1 MMSGIID
8 DEENELEEVK
18 SHKHLGICG
27 RHSTSTIH
35 RSRFVKKYHDE
46 VLKKRGGEIDG
57 NN

>member
-1 MMSGIID
+1 MSGIID